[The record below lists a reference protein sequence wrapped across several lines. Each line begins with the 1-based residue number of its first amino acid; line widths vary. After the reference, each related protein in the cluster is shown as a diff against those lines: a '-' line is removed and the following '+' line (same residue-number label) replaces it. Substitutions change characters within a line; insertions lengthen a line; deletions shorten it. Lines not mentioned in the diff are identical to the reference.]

1 MAEEEDDDKQYEP
14 SQKKLEDARENGE
27 IPRSTDL
34 TTAAS
39 YGGMLIACVAL
50 GSGALI
56 GAAETLMALIDRP
69 DKLAAEVFNG
79 GAAPVLGGI
88 AAGVAL
94 PMLPIF
100 VVPGVL
106 AIASLVATKS
116 FVVAPEKLKPKL
128 NKVSPI
134 AQAKNKFG
142 RSGLF
147 EFAKSF
153 AKLSIYGVIL
163 GIFLFTRMED
173 IVATMSLSPAMVTAE
188 LLRMSVIFL
197 FLVLA
202 VSLTIGGVDFLWQR
216 AEHMRKHRMSHKEMR
231 DEHKQMEGDPHMKQE
246 RRQRAYDIAM
256 NQMMADVPKADVVI
270 VNPTHYAVALKWDRK
285 RGTAPTCV
293 AKGVDEIAAKIREIA
308 AENGVVL
315 HSDPPT
321 ARAIHAT
328 VEIGEEIRPE
338 HYRAVA
344 AAIRFAE
351 AMRRKASRR

>member
-14 SQKKLEDARENGE
+14 SQKKLDDAREKGE

-39 YGGMLIACVAL
+39 YGGMLIACIAL
-50 GSGALI
+50 GGGALI
-56 GAAETLMALIDRP
+56 AAAETLMALIDRP
-69 DKLAAEVFNG
+69 DKLAAEVFAG

-88 AAGVAL
+88 AAGVAV

-100 VVPGVL
+100 VIPGVL
-106 AIASLVATKS
+106 AIASLVATRS

-128 NKVSPI
+128 NKISPI

-163 GIFLFTRMED
+163 GIFLFLRMED
-173 IVATMSLSPAMVTAE
+173 IVASMTLSPAMATTE
-188 LLRMSVIFL
+188 LLRMSITFL

-202 VSLTIGGVDFLWQR
+202 VSLTIGGIDFLWQR
-216 AEHMRKHRMSHKEMR
+216 AEHLRKHRMSHKEMR

-246 RRQRAYDIAM
+246 RRQRAHDIAM

-270 VNPTHYAVALKWDRK
+270 VNPTHYAVALKWDRM
-285 RGTAPTCV
+285 RGTAPECV

-308 AENGVVL
+308 AENGIAL

-321 ARAIHAT
+321 ARALHAT
-328 VEIGEEIRPE
+328 VEIGEEVRPE

-351 AMRRKASRR
+351 AMRKKARRR